1 MGMTLSMCSDLCLSS
16 CDLFS
21 VSPLAEQLGISH
33 DIILWHHSIFSWL
46 LPLEAYINPQLFQ
59 WTETALGY
67 PRNQCLCYHRN
78 RLVSLPCPDPYQY
91 IDYSMPDWSPAPTRP
106 YVIIGVT
113 GPLPLPGPRSSWERL
128 VPFPHQVLG
137 HPRKDWSPCPWSSKV
152 PGLELLKEGWSTST
166 LVTQCDT
173 GPLY

>member
-1 MGMTLSMCSDLCLSS
+1 MSIWVLY
-16 CDLFS
+16 FS
-21 VSPLAEQLGISH
+21 FAQKAVKRLGFRH
-33 DIILWHHSIFSWL
+33 
-46 LPLEAYINPQLFQ
+46 NKQ
-59 WTETALGY
+59 TALGY

-91 IDYSMPDWSPAPTRP
+91 IDYFMPDWSPAPTRP

-128 VPFPHQVLG
+128 VPFPHHVLD

-152 PGLELLKEGWSTST
+152 PGLEILKEGWSTST

-173 GPLY
+173 GPPLLESILWYCV